1 MPGLGSS
8 GAALR
13 HPLFSSSSSFFAFP
27 RFIAPLHP
35 ENKSLP
41 FFFFF
46 FFFSKK
52 LNYEWMVRPHPPVQE
67 GELYELAQLSP
78 NRLIP
83 PIKRIRPVQA
93 PELEVL
99 LVVPQTERGSH
110 HCAMISALCSF
121 SRLIFKARLER
132 CTIGPL
138 WSYYRRRPWCFT
150 ASSVS

>member
-13 HPLFSSSSSFFAFP
+13 HPLFSSSSSFAFL
-27 RFIAPLHP
+27 RLIAPLHP
-35 ENKSLP
+35 ENKSLS
-41 FFFFF
+41 FFFS

-52 LNYEWMVRPHPPVQE
+52 LNYEWRARPHPPVQE
-67 GELYELAQLSP
+67 GELYELVRLSP
-78 NRLIP
+78 NRLIQ
-83 PIKRIRPVQA
+83 PIKRIRPIQA
-93 PELEVL
+93 PELQVL

-110 HCAMISALCSF
+110 HCAMISASCSF

-138 WSYYRRRPWCFT
+138 WSYYRRQPWCFT